1 MHVQGISRD
10 TWPLNPKLH
19 LALGIRGLWPRME
32 RGNYDLGFKVS
43 GCGCEGILLGV

>member
-32 RGNYDLGFKVS
+32 HGNYDLGLVDVKVFS
-43 GCGCEGILLGV
+43 LGYRI